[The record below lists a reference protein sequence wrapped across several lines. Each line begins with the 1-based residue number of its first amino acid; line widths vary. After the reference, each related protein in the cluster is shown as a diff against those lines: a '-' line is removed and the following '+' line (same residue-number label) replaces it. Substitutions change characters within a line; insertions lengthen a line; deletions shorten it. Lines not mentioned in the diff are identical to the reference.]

1 MDSQP
6 IASDGADSQKTTP
19 TGLKNLDNWLIFF
32 VATYQIASI
41 IACLVFLF
49 LPVGARLLTHTINS
63 TSPNFAFYR
72 LSSSV
77 AVAGWLG
84 GSFYAATGLYRR
96 LAANSEDRPSDFYR
110 EFNIKLWFFWYIFR
124 PIQGSALAVII
135 LALLNAGFVGL
146 ADLKSVNLQ
155 NLYFQVSLG
164 FLVGYGTHEVLHKID
179 EIIKVTFAT
188 SKARDQSNVYDQSKK
203 KVLENQDQ
211 PHLND

>member
-1 MDSQP
+1 
-6 IASDGADSQKTTP
+6 
-19 TGLKNLDNWLIFF
+19 